1 MIGID
6 SSIRNAKTIAGSIG
20 NKPIAVKG
28 GVLNSVNQ
36 YFNKEYAELKSISD
50 WQFGNKF
57 LTKKEKKIFAIR
69 NRKINDIMHKISG
82 FIIDYAEANGI
93 GMIVVGHNEGWKQN
107 VNIGS
112 KNNQKFVQ
120 ISYNKPISS
129 IR

>member
-1 MIGID
+1 
-6 SSIRNAKTIAGSIG
+6 
-20 NKPIAVKG
+20 
-28 GVLNSVNQ
+28 
-36 YFNKEYAELKSISD
+36 
-50 WQFGNKF
+50 
-57 LTKKEKKIFAIR
+57 
-69 NRKINDIMHKISG
+69 MHKISG